1 MICTNPPY
9 VRNHHIPPQ
18 VKRLLQSRVAKELG
32 ITVSGLSGLYVY
44 FMLLADRV
52 LAKGGV
58 AAWLIPSEFLS
69 VNYGKAMREYL
80 SRKVS
85 LITIEKYETADVQ
98 FSDALVSSCIVTYR
112 KSPPAR
118 DGSFT
123 WTVVRGKFRHKVTVP
138 YSRLSSDGKWNF
150 GSAFAAPTRRNASN
164 TPRTISDYFNVKRGI
179 ATGGNSFF
187 VLTNKQV
194 DDYAIPSEFLK
205 PVLPS
210 PRFLTSNEIRSTSY
224 GKDNSDHFLLDCPLP
239 PEEVKEKFPSLSSL
253 TWDEAERAS
262 LPRCTFSLTLLM
274 ESPPMAF

>member
-150 GSAFAAPTRRNASN
+150 GSACCANSQECLKHSAY
-164 TPRTISDYFNVKRGI
+164 YFRLFQCEEGDRHGGQFIFCIDQQAGGRLCDTVGI
-179 ATGGNSFF
+179 
-187 VLTNKQV
+187 
-194 DDYAIPSEFLK
+194 P
-205 PVLPS
+205 
-210 PRFLTSNEIRSTSY
+210 
-224 GKDNSDHFLLDCPLP
+224 
-239 PEEVKEKFPSLSSL
+239 
-253 TWDEAERAS
+253 
-262 LPRCTFSLTLLM
+262 
-274 ESPPMAF
+274 